1 MKQEDILTSRIRI
14 GRQIADKRRE
24 RGLSTYQLSVV
35 SGVLQPHISNIEN
48 GKMSPT
54 IDTLLKLANALEA
67 KIVIE

>member
-54 IDTLLKLANALEA
+54 IDTLLKLVNALEA